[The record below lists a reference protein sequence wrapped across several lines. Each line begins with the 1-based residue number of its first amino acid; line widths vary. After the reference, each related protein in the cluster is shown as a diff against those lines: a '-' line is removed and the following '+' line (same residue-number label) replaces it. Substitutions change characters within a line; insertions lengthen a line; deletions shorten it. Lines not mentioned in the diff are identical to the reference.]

1 MVRPAKMRRIG
12 LPLMSLALAASF
24 VAVSLA
30 ASRAQTSQPTYRA
43 GTVLVEVSAVVTRD
57 GETVTDLTR
66 SEVQVFEDGR
76 EQALAAFEFVDLQTV
91 TGPAKRRDFVLML
104 DDLLV
109 NARQTKAVQEVA
121 LAFVDLLGP
130 DDRLAIVNTSPF
142 ELVMQLSTDRRKARS
157 LIKKFRGQMNAPGSA
172 QSPDVLARI
181 HLQVLRNVALALQ
194 GSASERRAVLV
205 ISEGHFIQPPGDGR
219 LNEPDPRV
227 LDDFFDV
234 IRQAALA
241 NIAVYG
247 INPTGLEARGA
258 PVATA
263 SSDSANAAAAQAEGS
278 RVADDSARRRHGTV
292 GQLADITGGIMTVD
306 RNVLDANLPRLLQ
319 DSRRYYR
326 LAYVQPDGVAGSR
339 DTPRRIDVKVLRPG
353 VEVRFRRAY
362 LPK

>member
-1 MVRPAKMRRIG
+1 M
-12 LPLMSLALAASF
+12 
-24 VAVSLA
+24 
-30 ASRAQTSQPTYRA
+30 
-43 GTVLVEVSAVVTRD
+43 
-57 GETVTDLTR
+57 TDLAP
-66 SEVQVFEDGR
+66 SEVQILEDG
-76 EQALAAFEFVDLQTV
+76 QQQPLAAFEFVDLQTV
-91 TGPAKRRDFVLML
+91 TGPAQRRDFVLML

-109 NARQTKAVQEVA
+109 NARQTKAVQDVA

-142 ELVMQLSTDRRKARS
+142 ELVMQLSTDRQNARS
-157 LIKKFRGQMNAPGSA
+157 LIEKFRGQRNAPGSA
-172 QSPDVLARI
+172 QSLDVRARV

-205 ISEGHFIQPPGDGR
+205 ISEGHLIHPPGDGR
-219 LNEPDPRV
+219 LNEPDARV

-234 IRQAALA
+234 VRQAALA
-241 NIAVYG
+241 NVAVYG
-247 INPTGLEARGA
+247 INPTGLETRNA
-258 PVATA
+258 PVANAAT
-263 SSDSANAAAAQAEGS
+263 DSGNAAAAQAEGS

-292 GQLADITGGIMTVD
+292 GQLPDITGGPMTID
-306 RNVLDANLPRLLQ
+306 RNALDANLPRLLQ

-326 LAYVQPDGVAGSR
+326 LAYVQPDGVALGR